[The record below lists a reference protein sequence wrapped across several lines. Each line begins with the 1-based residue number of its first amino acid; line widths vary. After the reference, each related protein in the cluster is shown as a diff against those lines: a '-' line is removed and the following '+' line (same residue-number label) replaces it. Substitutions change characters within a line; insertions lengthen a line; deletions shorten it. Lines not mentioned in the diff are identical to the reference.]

1 MSGIPHPI
9 TTELQVESH
18 LVGVVMAQQYCTKK
32 AKELFGDKVNA
43 AVVREL
49 NQIHY
54 VETYVLIKAS
64 DLS

>member
-1 MSGIPHPI
+1 
-9 TTELQVESH
+9 
-18 LVGVVMAQQYCTKK
+18 MAQQYCTKK